1 MSEGINRAE
10 GMLLLLSVVL
20 EVFSFHFQYRRVQT
34 SIYSFLSIRKKMQV
48 KLLHAQVIVPLSG
61 ALFHEPQ

>member
-34 SIYSFLSIRKKMQV
+34 SIYSFLSIRKKN
-48 KLLHAQVIVPLSG
+48 ASEIVACTSYG
-61 ALFHEPQ
+61 AIIWSSFS